1 MSQEAKTRGER
12 LQIMLTPEEL
22 VLIDDFR
29 FKYRMPSRASA
40 VRELLS
46 RGLSAEG
53 FAVPT
58 QGAIPQNL
66 VLRME
71 SEVIATGLV
80 LPLNHVRLWH
90 ITDSPPKGHS
100 DAR

>member
-1 MSQEAKTRGER
+1 MEVVMSQEARTRGER

-40 VRELLS
+40 VRELLR

-53 FAVPT
+53 FVPT
-58 QGAIPQNL
+58 PGAHSAEFG
-66 VLRME
+66 V
-71 SEVIATGLV
+71 
-80 LPLNHVRLWH
+80 
-90 ITDSPPKGHS
+90 TDDK
-100 DAR
+100 

>member
-1 MSQEAKTRGER
+1 MEVVMSQEARTRGER

-22 VLIDDFR
+22 ILIDDFR

-53 FAVPT
+53 FSVPT
-58 QGAIPQNL
+58 PGAHS
-66 VLRME
+66 
-71 SEVIATGLV
+71 SEFGV
-80 LPLNHVRLWH
+80 
-90 ITDSPPKGHS
+90 TDDK
-100 DAR
+100 